1 MDSVDLLSSGL
12 LEQFKGLK
20 KLEESLSQLLLRQSE
35 LLNSNFQQLDL
46 YTADQEIPEVEHMV
60 IGSLIQVWKHLDPC
74 IVDEEDELLQA
85 QAENHQIRHDVHRQ
99 AGGGAEEE
107 ITRNS
112 NTQSGAESGKGAHD
126 LL

>member
-46 YTADQEIPEVEHMV
+46 YTADQEIPEVELMV
-60 IGSLIQVWKHLDPC
+60 ITLADLNLETLDSC
-74 IVDEEDELLQA
+74 IADEENEFL
-85 QAENHQIRHDVHRQ
+85 
-99 AGGGAEEE
+99 
-107 ITRNS
+107 
-112 NTQSGAESGKGAHD
+112 
-126 LL
+126 

>member
-60 IGSLIQVWKHLDPC
+60 IESL
-74 IVDEEDELLQA
+74 
-85 QAENHQIRHDVHRQ
+85 
-99 AGGGAEEE
+99 
-107 ITRNS
+107 
-112 NTQSGAESGKGAHD
+112 AHPS
-126 LL
+126 LATLVS